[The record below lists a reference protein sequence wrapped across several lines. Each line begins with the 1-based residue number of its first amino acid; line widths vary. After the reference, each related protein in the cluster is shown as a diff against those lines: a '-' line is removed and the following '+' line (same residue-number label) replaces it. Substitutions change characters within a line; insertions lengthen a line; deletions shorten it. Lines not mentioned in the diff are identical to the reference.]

1 MKRFLVLTGLM
12 AMFFSIATCQD
23 NAYLEKSWKEVSRNM
38 PEKWYGSDAALAV
51 AENVLLSQ
59 KEIGGWAKNK
69 PYHHPMSEADKA
81 LVEASRKEVGA
92 TIDNGATVMEMR
104 FLARVYDQQGGAAIK
119 EGFVKGLEYLL
130 EAQYDNGG
138 WPQFYPARGKNHY
151 SSQITYNDNA
161 MVNVMEL
168 LKEVEEG
175 HEDFKA
181 LALTKA
187 YKERARAAFDKGVAC
202 VLKTQ
207 IVVEGEPTVW
217 CAQHD
222 EETCAPA
229 QARAYE
235 LPSFSGAESAGIVLL
250 LMDIENPRAEVVAA
264 VEGAIQWF
272 DTHKVEGL
280 RLQWFENE
288 AGDPDR
294 KVVQDPEAS
303 PLWGRFYDLE
313 KEVPFFC
320 DRDGIKKWSMAEI
333 GRERRA
339 GYGWYTDK
347 PSAVLKKC
355 PEWRKKVGLNEPL

>member
-1 MKRFLVLTGLM
+1 MKSFLVVLGWM
-12 AMFFSIATCQD
+12 ALQFTAVAGQD
-23 NAYLEKSWKEVSRNM
+23 KDYLDKNWKEVSTKM

-51 AENVLLSQ
+51 AENVLLCQ
-59 KEIGGWAKNK
+59 KEIGGWSKNK
-69 PYHHPMSEADKA
+69 PYHHPMSETEKA
-81 LVEASRKEVGA
+81 LVVAARQEAGA

-104 FLARVYDQQGGAAIK
+104 FLAKVYDQQGGEAIK
-119 EGFVKGLEYLL
+119 EGFVKGLNYLL

-138 WPQFYPARGKNHY
+138 WPQFYPTRGKRHY
-151 SSQITYNDNA
+151 SSHITYNDNA
-161 MVNVMEL
+161 MVNVMKL
-168 LKEVEEG
+168 LKEVSAGHKDFNALVLTDEQKEG
-175 HEDFKA
+175 
-181 LALTKA
+181 
-187 YKERARAAFDKGVAC
+187 ARASFDKGVVC

-207 IVVEGEPTVW
+207 IVVEGAPTIW

-222 EETCAPA
+222 EETYAPA

-250 LMDIENPRAEVVAA
+250 LMGIEHPTPEVRAAI
-264 VEGAIQWF
+264 EGAIQWF
-272 DTHKVEGL
+272 DTHKIEGL

-294 KVVQDPEAS
+294 KVVEDPQAS

-313 KEVPFFC
+313 KAVPFFC

-339 GYGWYTDK
+339 GYGWYTDQPAK
-347 PSAVLKKC
+347 ALKKY
-355 PEWRKKVGLNEPL
+355 PEWSKKVGSN